1 MLTGMYAGSDHPPW
15 NGAGPG
21 MPPPPSLPPQG
32 RLRLHLAVLLFPLT
46 AGVLTG
52 AAMPLL
58 LTLDPQADWESLLMG
73 TLAALALAAPAA
85 HWLAARL
92 LRRHRQGP
100 VSMEPCRR
108 G

>member
-1 MLTGMYAGSDHPPW
+1 MAMYAGPDHPPW
-15 NGAGPG
+15 NGACPG
-21 MPPPPSLPPQG
+21 MPPPSPELPTP
-32 RLRLHLAVLLFPLT
+32 RLRLHLAILLFPLT

-58 LTLDPQADWESLLMG
+58 LTLDPQADWESLLLG

-92 LRRHRQGP
+92 LRRRGHRPDRIEPFRQG
-100 VSMEPCRR
+100 
-108 G
+108 